1 MSPDEG
7 DDAGPRQFRILLAL
21 PAQSGTALSLC
32 RLELCV
38 KPVIGI
44 SPSPSESTF
53 DHGHFRRY
61 ALGDTYTRAVVAA
74 EGIPVILS
82 PHIEAIDDTLDALDG
97 IIFSGGGDIDPKYW
111 NEEKHPAANGFDDE
125 RDAFELQAIPKVVQR
140 DIPMLGICRGIQTI
154 NVALGGTLIQD
165 IADQLPGAQ
174 QHRQHKDGKMRD
186 ARSHTISIAEGDNLL
201 YRIHGD
207 TKMMT
212 NSFHHQAVRDPA
224 EDLEIVATTQD
235 GVVEA
240 MWHPKMTF
248 GLAVQ
253 WHPEMLAAE
262 YPDQAA
268 IFEAL
273 VRVAANKRAS
283 K

>member
-1 MSPDEG
+1 M
-7 DDAGPRQFRILLAL
+7 
-21 PAQSGTALSLC
+21 
-32 RLELCV
+32 

-61 ALGDTYTRAVVAA
+61 ALGDTYTRAIIAA
-74 EGIPVILS
+74 GGVPVIL
-82 PHIEAIDDTLDALDG
+82 PLHTGAIDETLDAVDG
-97 IIFSGGGDIDPKYW
+97 IVFSGGGDIDPGYW
-111 NEEKHPAANGFDDE
+111 NEEKHPAADGFDDE
-125 RDAFELQAIPKVVQR
+125 RDAFELQAIPKVVER
-140 DIPMLGICRGIQTI
+140 DIPMLGICRGIQTV

-165 IADQLPGAQ
+165 IPDQLPGAQ
-174 QHRQHKDGKMRD
+174 QHRQHREGKMRD
-186 ARSHTISIAEGDNLL
+186 ARSHTITITEGDNLL

-207 TKMMT
+207 TKMQT
-212 NSFHHQAVRDPA
+212 NSFHHQAVKDPA
-224 EDLEIVATTQD
+224 EELEVVAITPD

-240 MWHPKMTF
+240 MWHPRMTF

-253 WHPEMLAAE
+253 WHPEMLAEE

-273 VRVAANKRAS
+273 VRAAADKKAG